1 MTPQITNNPD
11 SNSAYMK
18 FSEEKVAYTQ
28 PIEEGV
34 LADYDRNGVVV
45 GIEVIFLSQWK
56 NLNWSELQAKAM
68 QKTKGSA
75 QKPVPK
81 MSK

>member
-1 MTPQITNNPD
+1 MTTQITNNPD

-18 FSEEKVAYTQ
+18 FSKEKVAYTL
-28 PIEEGV
+28 PIDEGV
-34 LADYDRNGVVV
+34 LADYDKDGGVV

-56 NLNWSELQAKAM
+56 NLNWSEFHAKAM
-68 QKTKGSA
+68 QKTKGGA
-75 QKPVPK
+75 KKPTPK